1 LAIEQLIDRYGN
13 GIAAYIILG
22 GQDKSMLENVKK
34 EALRANL
41 ELVTRGLV
49 LFTWGNVS
57 ILDEETQLVVI
68 KPSGVAYENMTENDM
83 VVVGLDGKV
92 VEGTYKPS
100 SDTPTHIELYKAFPG
115 VRSVVHTHSK
125 WATSWAQAKCGI
137 PALGTTHA
145 DNFYGEIP
153 CTRALTDEEIQGEY
167 EKNTGLVIAET
178 FKEKAIDP
186 LKVGAVLV
194 ANHGPFAWGPTCGK
208 AVENAAVMEYAAEM
222 AYITTR
228 LNSESSM
235 PKALLQKHFFRKHG
249 DSAYYG
255 QK

>member
-1 LAIEQLIDRYGN
+1 
-13 GIAAYIILG
+13 
-22 GQDKSMLENVKK
+22 MLENVKK
-34 EALRANL
+34 ETLRANL
-41 ELVTRGLV
+41 ELVKRGLV

-57 ILDEETQLVVI
+57 ILDEDGFVVI

-83 VVVGLDGKV
+83 VVVDLNGRV
-92 VEGTYKPS
+92 VEGRYKPS

-115 VRSVVHTHSK
+115 VHSVVHTHSK
-125 WATSWAQAKCGI
+125 WATIWAQAKSGI

-167 EKNTGLVIAET
+167 EKNTGLVIVET
-178 FKEKAIDP
+178 FRRKEIDP
-186 LKVGAVLV
+186 LEVGAVLV
-194 ANHGPFAWGPTCGK
+194 ANHGPFAWGATSGK
-208 AVENAAVMEYAAEM
+208 AVENAAVMEYVAEM

-228 LNSESSM
+228 LNPKAAM
-235 PKALLQKHFFRKHG
+235 PKMLLQKHFLRKHG